1 MDRKTLAAAVD
12 ALAIP
17 FTAEADKLWTTI
29 KETLQKTL
37 VEAGVD
43 KIAKLNYHEGFSAE
57 IEVEIPG
64 KMYGHSMDLYFFD
77 DWHDETFTNKREV
90 KLNVGTFG
98 SFSTSMKPEVN
109 FYIVAGAIAKNLS
122 KLQEKFDAIDFES
135 YRIARQNY
143 NRARNELEKHDRD
156 QKMAERLQLEHCIEA
171 KLVPGTKLR
180 VGTTW
185 KNEPIYDVIE
195 RATSKLIFLKSN
207 YGRQTKKNEA
217 VNMILNNKWKFT
229 V

>member
-12 ALAIP
+12 ELAIP
-17 FTAEADKLWTTI
+17 FTAEADKLWATI
-29 KETLQKTL
+29 KEKLQETL

-43 KIAKLNYHEGFSAE
+43 KIAKLNYHEGYSAE

-64 KMYGHSMDLYFFD
+64 KTYGHSMNLYFFD
-77 DWHDETFTNKREV
+77 NWNDEISPKREV

-98 SFSTSMKPEVN
+98 SFGASMKPEVN

-156 QKMAERLQLEHCIEA
+156 QKMAERLHREHDIEA
-171 KLVPGTKLR
+171 KLVSGTKLR

-195 RATSKLIFLKSN
+195 RATSKLIFLKNN
-207 YGRQTKKNEA
+207 YGCQTKKNEA
-217 VNMILNNKWKFT
+217 ISMILNNKWEF
-229 V
+229 VA

>member
-1 MDRKTLAAAVD
+1 MDRNTLAAAVD
-12 ALAIP
+12 ALA
-17 FTAEADKLWTTI
+17 TSYYAEADKLWATI
-29 KETLQKTL
+29 KEKLQETL

-43 KIAKLNYHEGFSAE
+43 KIAKLNYHEGCSAE

-64 KMYGHSMDLYFFD
+64 KTYGHSMNLYFFD
-77 DWHDETFTNKREV
+77 SWHDEISLKREV

-98 SFSTSMKPEVN
+98 SFSASMKPEVN

-135 YRIARQNY
+135 YRIARNNY
-143 NRARNELEKHDRD
+143 SRAKNELEKYDRD
-156 QKMAERLQLEHCIEA
+156 QKMAERLQSEHDIEA

-195 RATSKLIFLKSN
+195 RSTSKLIFLKN
-207 YGRQTKKNEA
+207 DYGRQTKKTEA
-217 VNMILNNKWKFT
+217 INMILNNHWEF
-229 V
+229 VA

>member
-1 MDRKTLAAAVD
+1 MDRNTLVAAVD
-12 ALAIP
+12 AFA
-17 FTAEADKLWTTI
+17 TSYYAEADKLWATI
-29 KETLQKTL
+29 KEKLQETL

-43 KIAKLNYHEGFSAE
+43 KIAKLNYHEGCSAE

-64 KMYGHSMDLYFFD
+64 KTYGHSMNLYFFD
-77 DWHDETFTNKREV
+77 SWHDEISPKREV

-98 SFSTSMKPEVN
+98 SFGASMKPEVN

-122 KLQEKFDAIDFES
+122 KLQEKFDAIDFEP
-135 YRIARQNY
+135 YRIVRQNY

-156 QKMAERLQLEHCIEA
+156 QKMAERLQREHDIEA

-195 RATSKLIFLKSN
+195 RSTSKLIFLKN
-207 YGRQTKKNEA
+207 DYGRKTKKTEA
-217 VNMILNNKWKFT
+217 INMILNNQWEF
-229 V
+229 VA

>member
-1 MDRKTLAAAVD
+1 MDRNTLAAAVD
-12 ALAIP
+12 ALA
-17 FTAEADKLWTTI
+17 TSYYAEADKLWATI
-29 KETLQKTL
+29 KEKLQETL

-43 KIAKLNYHEGFSAE
+43 KIAKLNYHEGCSAE

-64 KMYGHSMDLYFFD
+64 KTYGHSMNLYFFD
-77 DWHDETFTNKREV
+77 SWHDEISPKREV

-98 SFSTSMKPEVN
+98 SFGASMKPEVN

-135 YRIARQNY
+135 YRIARNNY
-143 NRARNELEKHDRD
+143 SKAKNELEKYDRD
-156 QKMAERLQLEHCIEA
+156 QKMAERLQSEHDIEA

-195 RATSKLIFLKSN
+195 RSTSKLIFLKN
-207 YGRQTKKNEA
+207 DYGRQTKKTEA
-217 VNMILNNKWKFT
+217 INMILKNHWEF
-229 V
+229 VA

>member
-17 FTAEADKLWTTI
+17 FTAEADKLWATI
-29 KETLQKTL
+29 KEKLQETL

-43 KIAKLNYHEGFSAE
+43 KIAKLNYHEGCSAE

-64 KMYGHSMDLYFFD
+64 KTYGHSMNLYFFD
-77 DWHDETFTNKREV
+77 SWHDEISLKREV

-98 SFSTSMKPEVN
+98 SFGAGMKPEVN

-135 YRIARQNY
+135 YRIARNNY
-143 NRARNELEKHDRD
+143 SRAKNELEKYDRD
-156 QKMAERLQLEHCIEA
+156 QKMAERLQREHDIEA

-195 RATSKLIFLKSN
+195 RSTSKLIFLKNN

-217 VNMILNNKWKFT
+217 ISMILNNKWEF
-229 V
+229 VA

>member
-1 MDRKTLAAAVD
+1 MDRNTLAAAVD
-12 ALAIP
+12 ALA
-17 FTAEADKLWTTI
+17 TSYYAEADKLWATI
-29 KETLQKTL
+29 KEKLQETL

-43 KIAKLNYHEGFSAE
+43 KIAKLNYHEGCSAE

-64 KMYGHSMDLYFFD
+64 KTYGHSMNLYFFD
-77 DWHDETFTNKREV
+77 SWHDEISPKREV

-98 SFSTSMKPEVN
+98 SFSASMKPEVN

-135 YRIARQNY
+135 YRIARNNY
-143 NRARNELEKHDRD
+143 SKAKNELEKYDRD
-156 QKMAERLQLEHCIEA
+156 QKMAERLQRGHDIEA

-195 RATSKLIFLKSN
+195 RSTSKLIFLKN
-207 YGRQTKKNEA
+207 DYGRQTKKTEA
-217 VNMILNNKWKFT
+217 INMILKNHWEF
-229 V
+229 VA

>member
-1 MDRKTLAAAVD
+1 MDRNTLAAAVD
-12 ALAIP
+12 ARA
-17 FTAEADKLWTTI
+17 TSYYAEADKLWATI
-29 KETLQKTL
+29 KEKLQETL

-43 KIAKLNYHEGFSAE
+43 KIAKLNYHEGCSAE

-64 KMYGHSMDLYFFD
+64 KMYGHSMNLYFFD
-77 DWHDETFTNKREV
+77 SWHDEISPKREV

-98 SFSTSMKPEVN
+98 SFSASMKPEVN

-122 KLQEKFDAIDFES
+122 KLQEKFAAIDFES
-135 YRIARQNY
+135 YRIARNNY
-143 NRARNELEKHDRD
+143 SRAKNELEKYDRD
-156 QKMAERLQLEHCIEA
+156 QKMAERLQHEHDIEA

-195 RATSKLIFLKSN
+195 RATSKLIFLKN
-207 YGRQTKKNEA
+207 DYGRQTKKTE
-217 VNMILNNKWKFT
+217 VINMILKNHWEF
-229 V
+229 VA

>member
-1 MDRKTLAAAVD
+1 MDRNTLAVTVD
-12 ALAIP
+12 ALA
-17 FTAEADKLWTTI
+17 TSYYAEADKLWATI
-29 KETLQKTL
+29 KEKLQETL

-43 KIAKLNYHEGFSAE
+43 KIAKLNYHEGCSAE

-64 KMYGHSMDLYFFD
+64 KMYGHSMNLYFFD
-77 DWHDETFTNKREV
+77 SWHDEISPKREV

-98 SFSTSMKPEVN
+98 SFSASMKPEVS

-122 KLQEKFDAIDFES
+122 KLQEKFDAIDFEP
-135 YRIARQNY
+135 YRIARNNY
-143 NRARNELEKHDRD
+143 SKAKNELEKYDRD
-156 QKMAERLQLEHCIEA
+156 QKMAERLQSEHDIEA

-195 RATSKLIFLKSN
+195 RATSKLIFLKN
-207 YGRQTKKNEA
+207 DYGRQTKKTEA
-217 VNMILNNKWKFT
+217 INMILNNYWEF
-229 V
+229 VA

>member
-17 FTAEADKLWTTI
+17 FTAEADKLWATV
-29 KETLQKTL
+29 KEKLQETL

-43 KIAKLNYHEGFSAE
+43 KIAKLNYDNGNSAE

-64 KMYGHSMDLYFFD
+64 KTYGHSMNLYFFD
-77 DWHDETFTNKREV
+77 DWHDEDSTKKREV

-98 SFSTSMKPEVN
+98 SFSAAMEPEVN

-156 QKMAERLQLEHCIEA
+156 QKMAERLQREHDIEA

-180 VGTTW
+180 VGSTW
-185 KNEPIYDVIE
+185 KNEPIYDVID
-195 RATSKLIFLKSN
+195 RTTNKLIFLKN
-207 YGRQTKKNEA
+207 DYGRRTKKTEA
-217 VNMILNNKWKFT
+217 ISMILNNQWEF
-229 V
+229 VA

>member
-1 MDRKTLAAAVD
+1 MDRNTLAAAVD
-12 ALAIP
+12 ALA
-17 FTAEADKLWTTI
+17 TSYYAEADKLWATI
-29 KETLQKTL
+29 KEKLQETL

-43 KIAKLNYHEGFSAE
+43 KIAKLNYHEGCSAE

-64 KMYGHSMDLYFFD
+64 KMYGHSMNLYFFD
-77 DWHDETFTNKREV
+77 SWHDEISPKREV

-98 SFSTSMKPEVN
+98 SFSASMKPEVN

-135 YRIARQNY
+135 YRIARNNY
-143 NRARNELEKHDRD
+143 SKAKNELEKYDRD
-156 QKMAERLQLEHCIEA
+156 QKMAERLQSEHDIEA

-195 RATSKLIFLKSN
+195 RSTSKLIFLKN
-207 YGRQTKKNEA
+207 DYGRQTKKTEA
-217 VNMILNNKWKFT
+217 INMILKNHWEF
-229 V
+229 VA

>member
-17 FTAEADKLWTTI
+17 FTAEADKLWATI
-29 KETLQKTL
+29 KEKLQETLA
-37 VEAGVD
+37 EAGVD
-43 KIAKLNYHEGFSAE
+43 KIAKLNYHEGYSAE

-64 KMYGHSMDLYFFD
+64 KTYGHSMNLYFFD
-77 DWHDETFTNKREV
+77 SWHDEISPKREV

-98 SFSTSMKPEVN
+98 SFSAGMEPEVN

-156 QKMAERLQLEHCIEA
+156 QKMAERLQLEHDIEA
-171 KLVPGTKLR
+171 KLVSGAKLR

-207 YGRQTKKNEA
+207 YGRQTKKNDA
-217 VNMILNNKWKFT
+217 VNMILNNKWKFA

>member
-12 ALAIP
+12 ALA
-17 FTAEADKLWTTI
+17 TSYYAEADKLWATI
-29 KETLQKTL
+29 KEKLQETL
-37 VEAGVD
+37 VEAEVD
-43 KIAKLNYHEGFSAE
+43 KIAKLNYHEGCSAE

-64 KMYGHSMDLYFFD
+64 KMYGHSMNLYFFD
-77 DWHDETFTNKREV
+77 SWHDEISPKREV

-98 SFSTSMKPEVN
+98 SFGASMKPEVN

-135 YRIARQNY
+135 YRIARNNY
-143 NRARNELEKHDRD
+143 NRAKNELEKYDRD
-156 QKMAERLQLEHCIEA
+156 QKMAERLQREHGIEA

-180 VGTTW
+180 IGTTW

-195 RATSKLIFLKSN
+195 RATSKLIFLKNN

-217 VNMILNNKWKFT
+217 ISMILNNQWEF
-229 V
+229 VA

>member
-1 MDRKTLAAAVD
+1 MDRKTRAAAVD

-17 FTAEADKLWTTI
+17 FTAEADKLWATI
-29 KETLQKTL
+29 KEKLQETL

-43 KIAKLNYHEGFSAE
+43 KIAKLNYHEGYSAE

-64 KMYGHSMDLYFFD
+64 KTYGHSMNLYFFD
-77 DWHDETFTNKREV
+77 NWNDEISPKREV

-98 SFSTSMKPEVN
+98 SFGASMKPEVN

-156 QKMAERLQLEHCIEA
+156 QKMAERLQREHDIEA
-171 KLVPGTKLR
+171 KLVTGTKLR

-185 KNEPIYDVIE
+185 KNEPIYDVID
-195 RATSKLIFLKSN
+195 RVTNKLIFLKN
-207 YGRQTKKNEA
+207 DYGRQTKKNEA
-217 VNMILNNKWKFT
+217 ISMILNNQWEF
-229 V
+229 VA

>member
-1 MDRKTLAAAVD
+1 MDRNTLAAAVD
-12 ALAIP
+12 AFA
-17 FTAEADKLWTTI
+17 TSYYAEADKLWATI
-29 KETLQKTL
+29 KEKLQETL

-43 KIAKLNYHEGFSAE
+43 KIAKLNYHEGCSAE
-57 IEVEIPG
+57 IEVEIPD
-64 KMYGHSMDLYFFD
+64 KTYGHSMNLYFFD
-77 DWHDETFTNKREV
+77 SWHDEISPKREV

-98 SFSTSMKPEVN
+98 SFSASMKPEVN

-135 YRIARQNY
+135 YRIARNNY
-143 NRARNELEKHDRD
+143 NRAKNELEKYDRD
-156 QKMAERLQLEHCIEA
+156 QKMAERLQSEHDIEA

-195 RATSKLIFLKSN
+195 RSTSKLIFLKN
-207 YGRQTKKNEA
+207 DYGRQTKKTEA
-217 VNMILNNKWKFT
+217 INMILKNHWEF
-229 V
+229 VA

>member
-17 FTAEADKLWTTI
+17 FTAEADKLWATI
-29 KETLQKTL
+29 KEKLQETL

-43 KIAKLNYHEGFSAE
+43 KIAKLNYHEGCSAE

-64 KMYGHSMDLYFFD
+64 KTYGHPMNLYFFD
-77 DWHDETFTNKREV
+77 SWHDEISPKREV

-98 SFSTSMKPEVN
+98 SFGASMKPEVN

-135 YRIARQNY
+135 YRIARNNY
-143 NRARNELEKHDRD
+143 SRAKNELEKYDRD
-156 QKMAERLQLEHCIEA
+156 QKMAERLQREHDIEA

-185 KNEPIYDVIE
+185 KNEPIYDVID
-195 RATSKLIFLKSN
+195 RVTNKLIFLKN
-207 YGRQTKKNEA
+207 DYGRRTKKNEA
-217 VNMILNNKWKFT
+217 ISMILNNQWEF
-229 V
+229 VA

>member
-17 FTAEADKLWTTI
+17 FTAEADKLWATI
-29 KETLQKTL
+29 KEKLQKTL
-37 VEAGVD
+37 VETGVD
-43 KIAKLNYHEGFSAE
+43 KIAKLNYREGFSAE

-64 KMYGHSMDLYFFD
+64 KTYGHFMNLYFD
-77 DWHDETFTNKREV
+77 DWHDETSTNKREV

-135 YRIARQNY
+135 YRIARNNY
-143 NRARNELEKHDRD
+143 SKAKNELEKYDRD
-156 QKMAERLQLEHCIEA
+156 QKMAERLQREHDIEA

-195 RATSKLIFLKSN
+195 RSTSKLIFLKN
-207 YGRQTKKNEA
+207 DYGRQTKKTEA
-217 VNMILNNKWKFT
+217 INMILKNHWEF
-229 V
+229 VA

>member
-17 FTAEADKLWTTI
+17 FTAEADKLWATV
-29 KETLQKTL
+29 KEKLQETLA
-37 VEAGVD
+37 EAGVD

-64 KMYGHSMDLYFFD
+64 KTYGHIMNLYFFD
-77 DWHDETFTNKREV
+77 GWHDEDSTNKREV
-90 KLNVGTFG
+90 ELNVGTFG
-98 SFSTSMKPEVN
+98 SFSASMKPEVN

-135 YRIARQNY
+135 YKIARKNY
-143 NRARNELEKHDRD
+143 NRAKNELEKYDRD
-156 QKMAERLQLEHCIEA
+156 QKMAERLQREHDIEA
-171 KLVPGTKLR
+171 KLVAGTKLR

-185 KNEPIYDVIE
+185 KNDPIYDVIDH
-195 RATSKLIFLKSN
+195 TTNKLIFLKN
-207 YGRQTKKNEA
+207 DYGRRTKKTEA
-217 VNMILNNKWKFT
+217 ISMILNNQWEF
-229 V
+229 VA

>member
-1 MDRKTLAAAVD
+1 MDRNTLAAAVD
-12 ALAIP
+12 ALA
-17 FTAEADKLWTTI
+17 TSYHAEADKLWATI
-29 KETLQKTL
+29 KEKLQETL

-43 KIAKLNYHEGFSAE
+43 KIAKLNYHEGCSAE

-64 KMYGHSMDLYFFD
+64 KMYGHSMNLYFFD
-77 DWHDETFTNKREV
+77 SWHDEISPKREV

-98 SFSTSMKPEVN
+98 SFSASMKPEVN

-122 KLQEKFDAIDFES
+122 KLQDKFDANDFQP
-135 YRIARQNY
+135 YRIARNNY
-143 NRARNELEKHDRD
+143 SKAKNELEKYDRD
-156 QKMAERLQLEHCIEA
+156 QKMAERLQSEHDIEA

-195 RATSKLIFLKSN
+195 RATSKLIFLKNN

-217 VNMILNNKWKFT
+217 VSMILNNQWEF
-229 V
+229 VA

>member
-17 FTAEADKLWTTI
+17 FTAEADKLWATI
-29 KETLQKTL
+29 KEKLQKTL
-37 VEAGVD
+37 VETGVD

-64 KMYGHSMDLYFFD
+64 KTYGHFMNLYFD
-77 DWHDETFTNKREV
+77 DWHDEDSTKKREV

-122 KLQEKFDAIDFES
+122 KLQEKFDSIDFES

-180 VGTTW
+180 VGSTW

-195 RATSKLIFLKSN
+195 RATNKLIFLKSN
-207 YGRQTKKNEA
+207 YGRQTKKTEA
-217 VNMILNNKWKFT
+217 INMILNKQWEF
-229 V
+229 VA

>member
-1 MDRKTLAAAVD
+1 MDRNTLAAAVD
-12 ALAIP
+12 ALATP
-17 FTAEADKLWTTI
+17 YYAEADKLWATI
-29 KETLQKTL
+29 KEKLQETL

-43 KIAKLNYHEGFSAE
+43 KIAKLNYHEGCSAE

-64 KMYGHSMDLYFFD
+64 KTYGHSMNLYFFD
-77 DWHDETFTNKREV
+77 RWHDEISPKREV

-98 SFSTSMKPEVN
+98 SFSASMKPEVN

-122 KLQEKFDAIDFES
+122 KLQEKFDAIDFEP
-135 YRIARQNY
+135 YRIARNNY
-143 NRARNELEKHDRD
+143 SRAKNELEKYDRD
-156 QKMAERLQLEHCIEA
+156 QKMAERLQSEHDIEA

-195 RATSKLIFLKSN
+195 RSTSKLIFLKN
-207 YGRQTKKNEA
+207 DYGRQTKKTEA
-217 VNMILNNKWKFT
+217 INMILKNHWEF
-229 V
+229 VA

>member
-12 ALAIP
+12 ALA
-17 FTAEADKLWTTI
+17 TSYYAEADKLWATI
-29 KETLQKTL
+29 KEKLQETL

-43 KIAKLNYHEGFSAE
+43 KIAKLNYHKGCSAE

-64 KMYGHSMDLYFFD
+64 KTYGHSMNLYFFD
-77 DWHDETFTNKREV
+77 SWHDEISPKREV

-98 SFSTSMKPEVN
+98 SFGAGMEPEVN

-156 QKMAERLQLEHCIEA
+156 QKMAERLQLEHDIEA
-171 KLVPGTKLR
+171 KLVSGTKLR

-195 RATSKLIFLKSN
+195 RTTSKLIFLKN
-207 YGRQTKKNEA
+207 DYGRRTKKTEA
-217 VNMILNNKWKFT
+217 ISMILNNQWEF
-229 V
+229 VA

>member
-1 MDRKTLAAAVD
+1 MDRNTLAAAVD
-12 ALAIP
+12 AFA
-17 FTAEADKLWTTI
+17 TSYYAEADKLWATI
-29 KETLQKTL
+29 KEKLQETL

-43 KIAKLNYHEGFSAE
+43 KIAKLNYHEGCSAE

-64 KMYGHSMDLYFFD
+64 KTYGHSMNLYFFD
-77 DWHDETFTNKREV
+77 NWHDEISPKREV

-98 SFSTSMKPEVN
+98 SFSAGMKPEVN

-135 YRIARQNY
+135 YRIARNNY
-143 NRARNELEKHDRD
+143 SRARNELEKHDRD
-156 QKMAERLQLEHCIEA
+156 QKMAERLQREHDIEA
-171 KLVPGTKLR
+171 KLVSGTKLR

-195 RATSKLIFLKSN
+195 RATSKLIFLKNN

-217 VNMILNNKWKFT
+217 ISMILNNKWEF
-229 V
+229 VA

>member
-1 MDRKTLAAAVD
+1 MDRNTLAAAVD
-12 ALAIP
+12 ALA
-17 FTAEADKLWTTI
+17 TSYYAEADKLWATI
-29 KETLQKTL
+29 KEKLQETL

-43 KIAKLNYHEGFSAE
+43 KIAKLNYHEGCSAE

-64 KMYGHSMDLYFFD
+64 KTYGHSMNLYFFD
-77 DWHDETFTNKREV
+77 SWHDEISPKREV

-98 SFSTSMKPEVN
+98 SFSASMKPEVN

-122 KLQEKFDAIDFES
+122 KLQEKFDAIDFEP
-135 YRIARQNY
+135 YRIARNNY
-143 NRARNELEKHDRD
+143 SKAKNELEKYDRD
-156 QKMAERLQLEHCIEA
+156 QKMAERLQLEHDIEA

-195 RATSKLIFLKSN
+195 RSTSKLIFLKN
-207 YGRQTKKNEA
+207 DYGRQTKKTEA
-217 VNMILNNKWKFT
+217 INMILKNHWEF
-229 V
+229 VA

>member
-17 FTAEADKLWTTI
+17 FTAEADKLWATI
-29 KETLQKTL
+29 KENLQETL

-43 KIAKLNYHEGFSAE
+43 KIAKLNYHEGYGAE

-64 KMYGHSMDLYFFD
+64 KTYGHTMNLYFFD
-77 DWHDETFTNKREV
+77 GWHDEDSANKRKVE
-90 KLNVGTFG
+90 LNVGTFG
-98 SFSTSMKPEVN
+98 SFSAAMEPEVN

-135 YRIARQNY
+135 YRIARRNY
-143 NRARNELEKHDRD
+143 NKAKSELEKHDRD
-156 QKMAERLQLEHCIEA
+156 QKMAERLQREHDIEA

-180 VGTTW
+180 VGSTW

-195 RATSKLIFLKSN
+195 RASNKLIFLKNDYS
-207 YGRQTKKNEA
+207 RRTKKTEA
-217 VNMILNNKWKFT
+217 ISMILNNQWEF
-229 V
+229 VA

>member
-1 MDRKTLAAAVD
+1 MDRNTLAAAVD
-12 ALAIP
+12 ALA
-17 FTAEADKLWTTI
+17 TSYYAEADKLWATI
-29 KETLQKTL
+29 KEKLQETL

-43 KIAKLNYHEGFSAE
+43 KIAKLNYHEGCSAE

-64 KMYGHSMDLYFFD
+64 KTYGHSMNLYFFD
-77 DWHDETFTNKREV
+77 SWHDEISPKREV

-98 SFSTSMKPEVN
+98 SFSASMKPEVN

-135 YRIARQNY
+135 YRIARNNY
-143 NRARNELEKHDRD
+143 SKAKNELEKYDRD
-156 QKMAERLQLEHCIEA
+156 QKMAERLQSEHDIEA

-195 RATSKLIFLKSN
+195 RSTSKLIFLKN
-207 YGRQTKKNEA
+207 DYGRQTKKTEA
-217 VNMILNNKWKFT
+217 INMILKNHWEF
-229 V
+229 VA

>member
-17 FTAEADKLWTTI
+17 FTAEADKLWATI
-29 KETLQKTL
+29 KEKLQETL

-43 KIAKLNYHEGFSAE
+43 KIAKLNYDDGDSAE
-57 IEVEIPG
+57 IEIEIPG
-64 KMYGHSMDLYFFD
+64 KKFGHTMNLYFFD
-77 DWHDETFTNKREV
+77 RWYETSDNKRKVE
-90 KLNVGTFG
+90 LNVGTFG
-98 SFSTSMKPEVN
+98 SFGATMEPEVN
-109 FYIVAGAIAKNLS
+109 FYIVAGALAKNLS

-135 YRIARQNY
+135 YRIARRNY
-143 NRARNELEKHDRD
+143 NRAKSALEKYDRD
-156 QKMAERLQLEHCIEA
+156 QKMAERLQREHDIEA

-195 RATSKLIFLKSN
+195 RATNKLIFLKN
-207 YGRQTKKNEA
+207 DYGRQTKKTEA
-217 VNMILNNKWKFT
+217 ISMILNNKWEFAA
-229 V
+229 

>member
-1 MDRKTLAAAVD
+1 MDRNTLAAAVD
-12 ALAIP
+12 ALA
-17 FTAEADKLWTTI
+17 TSYYAEADKLWATI
-29 KETLQKTL
+29 KEKLQETL

-43 KIAKLNYHEGFSAE
+43 KIAKLNYHEGCSAE

-64 KMYGHSMDLYFFD
+64 KTYGHSMNLYFFD
-77 DWHDETFTNKREV
+77 SWHDEISPKREV

-98 SFSTSMKPEVN
+98 SFSASMKPEVN

-122 KLQEKFDAIDFES
+122 KLQEKFDAIDFEP
-135 YRIARQNY
+135 YRIARNNY
-143 NRARNELEKHDRD
+143 SKAKNELEKYDRD
-156 QKMAERLQLEHCIEA
+156 QKMAERLQSEHDIEA

-195 RATSKLIFLKSN
+195 RSTSKLIFLKN
-207 YGRQTKKNEA
+207 DYGRQTKKTEA
-217 VNMILNNKWKFT
+217 INMILKNHWEF
-229 V
+229 VA

>member
-1 MDRKTLAAAVD
+1 MDRNTLVAAVD
-12 ALAIP
+12 ALA
-17 FTAEADKLWTTI
+17 TSYYAEADKLWATI
-29 KETLQKTL
+29 KEKLQETL

-43 KIAKLNYHEGFSAE
+43 KIAKLNYHEGCSAE

-64 KMYGHSMDLYFFD
+64 KTYGHSMNLYFFD
-77 DWHDETFTNKREV
+77 SWHDEISPKREV

-98 SFSTSMKPEVN
+98 SFSASMKPEVN

-122 KLQEKFDAIDFES
+122 KLQEKFDAIDFEP
-135 YRIARQNY
+135 YRIARNNY
-143 NRARNELEKHDRD
+143 SKAKNELEKYDRD
-156 QKMAERLQLEHCIEA
+156 QKMAERLQSEHDIEA

-195 RATSKLIFLKSN
+195 RSTSKLIFLKN
-207 YGRQTKKNEA
+207 DYGRQTKKTEA
-217 VNMILNNKWKFT
+217 INMILKNHWKF
-229 V
+229 VA

>member
-17 FTAEADKLWTTI
+17 FTAEADKLWATI
-29 KETLQKTL
+29 KEKLQETL
-37 VEAGVD
+37 VEAGAD
-43 KIAKLNYHEGFSAE
+43 KIAKLNYNKGDTAE

-64 KMYGHSMDLYFFD
+64 KTYGHTMSLYFFNG
-77 DWHDETFTNKREV
+77 WNDEEYTKKREV

-98 SFSTSMKPEVN
+98 SFSAAMEPEVN
-109 FYIVAGAIAKNLS
+109 FYIVVGAIAKNLS

-135 YRIARQNY
+135 YRIARRNY

-156 QKMAERLQLEHCIEA
+156 QKMAERLQREHDIEA

-185 KNEPIYDVIE
+185 KNEPIYDVIDHV
-195 RATSKLIFLKSN
+195 TNKLIFLKN
-207 YGRQTKKNEA
+207 DYGRRTKKTEA
-217 VNMILNNKWKFT
+217 ISMILNNQWEF
-229 V
+229 VA